1 MNGIDEL
8 FSRLMRRHDMR
19 KRNRILNLD
28 NEIKVLNKKLRIQ
41 DERYNKILKTDKYV
55 REKNIKIEQKYK
67 ELLKILK
74 SRGIIFEITSQNINV
89 REWENLYIKLI
100 DGRYKIINKNGE
112 LIYQIKDKY
121 YNSINHIINN
131 YKYSIVTIRKDNYIV
146 KLQLRII

>member
-1 MNGIDEL
+1 MNVIDEL

-28 NEIKVLNKKLRIQ
+28 NEIKVLNKKLKIL
-41 DERYNKILKTDKYV
+41 DERYNEILKTDKYI
-55 REKNIKIEQKYK
+55 REKNIEIEQKYR

-89 REWENLYIKLI
+89 NEWENLYIKLI
-100 DGRYKIINKNGE
+100 EGHYKIINKNGE
-112 LIYQIKDKY
+112 LIYEIKNKY

-131 YKYSIVTIRKDNYIV
+131 YKYSIVAIRKDNY
-146 KLQLRII
+146 RERT